1 MSFLYLSRRTSQVFI
16 GRSKAPNP
24 VRALVVLFL
33 RLRLCN
39 SMNNI
44 FLRDILSNTIFFRLN
59 MKFSFCDKEGK
70 GATCIYLV
78 REDNKSVGTLKKSGN
93 GANNAICLKDY
104 QGSYIQSLWNSS
116 NWANV
121 FQSSERETN
130 RFKVLF
136 WRELFKNGISLT

>member
-1 MSFLYLSRRTSQVFI
+1 MFNV
-16 GRSKAPNP
+16 
-24 VRALVVLFL
+24 
-33 RLRLCN
+33 
-39 SMNNI
+39 
-44 FLRDILSNTIFFRLN
+44 FLRDLSFRTPFFSRLN
-59 MKFSFCDKEGK
+59 MKFSFCDKEGNA
-70 GATCIYLV
+70 ATCIYLV

-136 WRELFKNGISLT
+136 